1 MHIFCRCNILL
12 ITIGVC
18 VCEHILGGVREIWLL
33 FWFTAIYLINLWNFY
48 CILHKTLS
56 RHYIVL
62 VSDQI
67 SETCESCNR
76 ERVPRPLLCYTF
88 SHYSFHPH
96 SYTLSHNS
104 SIICIDIYTP
114 LDSTKMSYYSG
125 LMNIRRKTL
134 ICDLKVSGIT
144 IQPGNMQA
152 TTGIKEARDF
162 LRKSFIA
169 KASGEVLV
177 NVY

>member
-1 MHIFCRCNILL
+1 
-12 ITIGVC
+12 
-18 VCEHILGGVREIWLL
+18 
-33 FWFTAIYLINLWNFY
+33 
-48 CILHKTLS
+48 
-56 RHYIVL
+56 
-62 VSDQI
+62 
-67 SETCESCNR
+67 
-76 ERVPRPLLCYTF
+76 
-88 SHYSFHPH
+88 
-96 SYTLSHNS
+96 
-104 SIICIDIYTP
+104 
-114 LDSTKMSYYSG
+114 MSYYSG

>member
-1 MHIFCRCNILL
+1 MIRFQKLVNPAIVKGCQGLCFVKRFR
-12 ITIGVC
+12 TI
-18 VCEHILGGVREIWLL
+18 
-33 FWFTAIYLINLWNFY
+33 
-48 CILHKTLS
+48 
-56 RHYIVL
+56 
-62 VSDQI
+62 
-67 SETCESCNR
+67 
-76 ERVPRPLLCYTF
+76 
-88 SHYSFHPH
+88 H
-96 SYTLSHNS
+96 SIHTDTLSHNS

-114 LDSTKMSYYSG
+114 LDSTKMAYYSG

-169 KASGEVLV
+169 KASGEILV